1 MTPTYETAPV
11 MDIEQESFATG
22 PRGVVYYG
30 TDERQW
36 FGSTVSGAGDFNGD
50 GVGDYVVGS
59 ITAHFNNRVDCGV
72 LYMVFGRNGSEPPT
86 DLIGGLAPDQGFMIA
101 GDEDCAEVGASMA
114 GVGDLNGDGYDD
126 FAVGASTSSPPG
138 LQWAGIVYVL
148 LGHNAS
154 LPYGTVDL
162 ALGSAPGRVTR
173 IFGAH
178 RTDYLGSSVA
188 AAGDVNGDGRADI
201 VLGAPNENAGAGVV
215 YVLFGRSDWADIHLD
230 TLTSNDARGF
240 RLVNPAATGLC
251 GASVAGAGDVNGDG
265 DADIVFGCPQQGTN
279 ACGLAYV
286 VFGSPTRDL
295 HTVHLDTM
303 TPSEGYLIINP
314 SAVNDQ
320 LGSSVASAGDFNG
333 DGIDDLV
340 ISAKLGNGGAGVFH
354 VLFGPT
360 RAQGSFQ
367 VPSGPLQAADG
378 FRILPA
384 HANGL
389 EYNYAARAAGDVN
402 GDGYGDLVVGV
413 PWTASSTASECIG
426 DAYVLYGHDGGSVPY
441 GDVYLASFV
450 ASSVRG
456 YAVHSTF
463 STSCMGYA
471 VSGAGDVDGDGLSD
485 VLIGAQFMPNPDSS
499 EFGGAYLLYGVTPRS
514 LAARMHSKA
523 PSGSPTVSPTRQ
535 PTIAVTAA
543 PSTVL
548 GYGIPNIDMS
558 TFTSGDGGYK
568 LLGGHNNDRTG
579 AYVGAVGDVN
589 HDGKQDFAVAA
600 PGRTY
605 ESGIIYVIYGQGATI
620 AADFDLGNFTSGAKG
635 FLIIGFPTG
644 DSLSVVKGLG
654 DVNGDHIDDFAIAAT
669 AGGYMYVIYGS
680 SNQRGTISLNDLD
693 SGAGFPVYI
702 PPGYELGWAVAA
714 AGDINLDGKADLL
727 IGCPGVSAYDG
738 GPVGGAAFV
747 VLGAPWHADVSLEAD
762 YPGLALGFAILGETL
777 PGRLGTSVSGAGDVN
792 GDFADDIIVGDS
804 SGDFN
809 FATVGTAYVIFGPVR
824 TTADVYVSALGGQS
838 WGYRILG
845 TASSQFGY
853 SVGAAGDFN
862 GDGIDDLMVGAPSAS
877 VISGRPQSGAVYVI
891 FGSGDTGPRAD
902 VMTSAFEAAGF
913 TGGFRVIPVPENATD
928 SEYAL
933 VAAGDVN
940 HDGRGDIAI
949 GFPDYGA
956 GAVYVLFGRGP
967 DAAYPDIDLGSFHP
981 SSNLGYAIVYPPGT
995 DSMLFGCAVSSLGD
1009 LNADGY
1015 ADLLIGAPLASF
1027 NIMEE
1032 PGYAVVIYGSAPKT
1046 LAPTPSLTMAPTR
1059 TPTSRPSSAAVH
1071 ALSKRP
1077 GELDVDLATFA
1088 AGPRGFSVI
1097 GAAQYDWTGTAVSPA
1112 GDVNGDNISD
1122 FMASAPGNIGGVVV
1136 IIYGRNESTVRPDLD
1151 LLGLTSS
1158 PSVSVLSGE
1167 EQGDSLGSSLAA
1179 LGDVN
1184 GDGVD
1189 DIGLGAEAA
1198 ALPFLPSAGCVY
1210 VVYGKRGGGLDSV
1223 DLPRLAV
1230 RSEGY
1235 RISGGH
1241 AFDQAGSVAAAGDV
1255 NGDGR
1260 PDILVGAK
1268 RQSINLN
1275 AHEGVAYVIFSKA
1288 GPAVDI
1294 DLAAFVTSNT
1304 MGFRVLGSQTS
1315 EWFGTSLSSAGDFN
1329 HDGFDDLLFGS
1340 PTYASSASFCGVAY
1354 VLYGHTAAQRAF
1366 SDVTPAISLDP
1377 LESGFRILGDPQWDD
1392 QVGSAVAAAGDVNG
1406 DGVDD
1411 IIVGA
1416 SGVTVHGRE
1425 QTGAVCV
1432 LFGRQDVTQ
1441 HILLQSFVSGPA
1453 TGFRIFGAAEF
1464 DYFGGSVG
1472 LAGDV
1477 NGDGYADLIAGA
1489 GNADV
1494 PGLGRAGTIY
1504 VVYLPLPAQ
1513 DIFLSAFNSSMGFKL
1528 IGAHE
1533 SDGLSVGC
1541 GVGDV
1546 NGDGLG
1552 DIAVGAPAALVPGRD
1567 RPGAAYLING
1577 FMVDHPVLTN
1587 APSVLPSAV
1596 PTAAPSPLPTKQ
1608 PTAST
1613 GTSAPPSAAPSVGLV
1628 PSIDLDG
1635 FSPGD
1640 HRPVFRAIGSEGDAL
1655 FGRTVASAGDFNG
1668 DGVEDIMFGE
1678 PFYGADDRGRVYLLL
1693 GTRNMRFADFDA
1705 ATFESGPHGLILEG
1719 AEWQEE
1725 VGSSLAGLGDVNG
1738 DELDDIA
1745 IGAPGGTS
1753 PTTGDGAGGVYVIY
1767 GHRGPYTLLLLNAIT
1782 GLGFRITGAS
1792 TGVGLGSAVAAAGD
1806 VNGDGRMD
1814 LLLGSSNEELP
1825 GRGAAGAAYIIFG
1838 QTSDSDFSLNDFS
1851 GGDFGYK
1858 VVGDVDN
1865 ELGTA
1870 VAGLGDINGD
1880 GYADVA
1886 IAASN
1891 RMNGTT
1897 STGAVYILYGG
1908 DTVRDTSGYIDLQTP
1923 PPPGILFAIFGR
1935 PEDVNLG
1942 GAVSGAGDFNGDG
1955 FDDILIGA
1963 MYAASTG
1970 ISNVSTSNGID
1981 GAAFM
1986 IYGQVAPHVTDVI
1999 DGFVLGTGLGFAIT
2013 AQQIN
2018 DQLGYAV
2025 AGGGDVNGDD
2035 YDDIVV
2041 AASQQQYMTGPGT
2054 VYVVFGRGAVPGV
2067 VALIG
2072 FAAPNLQG
2080 YLILG
2085 DMVTYPPAFGSSL
2098 ALCDFNDD
2106 GTADI
2111 LVGAEYYS
2119 PANWTL
2125 GVAPPGGAFL
2135 LYGQHQGPS
2144 RAPTPAPTV
2153 FREEVQLDYFVS
2165 GVEGTQLTGPASHAW
2180 LGTAM
2185 DLRGDFNGDGINDL
2199 VISAPGASS
2208 DYVQHAGVVYII
2220 PGRSDPTDPFQTVD
2234 LANFLSGMDGVRIFG
2249 AQPFNEIGGS
2259 IAYVGDTNGDGYDDV
2274 AIGLPSYS
2282 PPSGDILVGAV
2293 YVLWG
2298 TTDKLDVDLGAFAA
2312 GTQGFVVFGANA
2324 TDGLGTSVAAAGDIN
2339 SDGYDDVLASLEP
2352 AAVPG
2357 VCVIFGKP
2365 TLTTV
2370 HLRHVSGNDW
2380 GFRITNGDNT
2390 MWMFAAAIAGAG
2402 DVNGDGHPDLVIGA
2416 PADAYGAAIVIFGH
2430 SNATAFTDVAVDASP
2445 LPSNVLFLMG
2455 SENGQYVG
2463 QTVGS
2468 AGDYNGDGTGDLLVT
2483 TPNYLVGP
2491 TDADVYPVA
2500 YVLIG
2505 PITAAAHSSLGV
2517 FDSNSTHGFRV
2528 VSVPVSDTQP
2538 IFATGAGDVNSDGFD
2553 DLLVTTFMAK
2563 ANFTDGVGAVFV
2575 LYGHAAPYND
2585 IFLSTFVSGSARGYK
2600 IVGQTVPNGN
2610 LGTSST
2616 AGDFNGDGTPDIV
2629 AGSPLRDVNGR
2640 NEAGTVFLVL
2650 GSAPH
2655 PPTAAPTVAPTSAP
2669 TVVPSTAPTFSPTE
2683 IPSHSPSLR
2692 PTLAPT
2698 VLLSV
2703 SPTAGPTVLPTALP
2717 CADPTALPAAAPTAV
2732 PGAAVPPTSAPTRL
2746 PTLLP
2751 TSNAGAGAPP
2761 TAAPSVGLVS
2771 SIDLDN
2777 FDPGEHR
2784 PIFRAIGSEPGVL
2797 FGQSIASAGD
2807 FNGDGV
2813 EDIMFGEPFYGA
2825 DDRGRVYLLLG
2836 TRNMRFADF
2845 DAATFESGPHGLIL
2859 EGTDYLEHVGAS
2871 LAGLGDVNGDGL
2883 DDIAI
2888 GAPGGSS
2895 PTRTG
2900 SGGVYVIYGHRGP
2913 YTSLLLNDIPGRG
2926 FRITGASAGDGLGS
2940 AVAAAGDVNG
2950 DGRMDILLGS
2960 SKEVKLGRGAA
2971 GAAYIIFGQT
2981 TYSDFSLNDFMGGNF
2996 GGYKVV
3002 GEVANAIGTAV
3013 AGLGDINGDG
3023 YADVGIAASGL
3034 SDGSAT
3040 TGAVFV
3046 LYGGDTVRDTS
3057 GYIDLQSSL
3066 PEIWFAIL
3074 GRTEDVNL
3082 GGAVSGAGDFNGDGF
3097 DDILIG
3103 AMRAVSI
3110 TGNNDGAAF
3119 LIYGQGTP
3127 LVSDTIDDFTQSIG
3141 VGFAITPQQIND
3153 QLGCAV
3159 AGGGDVNG
3167 DDYDDIVVSAL
3178 QLQYGTGPGTVYV
3191 IFGRSAVPGV
3201 IALNGF
3207 AAPNPQGYLILGDA
3221 STAYRGFANSLVLCD
3236 FNDDGTA
3243 DILAGA
3249 ASYAP
3254 AWWQDAAPGG
3264 AFLLYGQH
3272 QGPSRAPTPAPT
3284 AFSEEV
3290 QLDYFVSGA
3299 AGTQLMGPA
3308 AQARLGTAMDLRGD
3322 FNGDGINDLVI
3333 SAPGANSDQVDHAGV
3348 VYIIPGRSD
3357 STTPLDTIDLAN
3369 FLPLTDGMRIFGGEL
3384 NSEIGKSIAYVGDT
3398 NGDGYDDI
3406 AIGQP
3411 EYSLPSGNPF
3421 VGIVFVVWGTAS
3433 KFDLDLIS
3441 FAAGLHGFVIFGA
3454 STGDA
3459 LGAVVAAAGDINGDG
3474 FDDVLTAMNFAVM
3487 PRVYVVF
3494 GYPRLS
3500 SVDLGDVTGN
3510 NWGFR
3515 ITIGDNTAWQFG
3527 FSLASA
3533 GDVNGDHYADL
3544 IIGAP
3549 NYSGYGAAVV
3559 IFGHSNVTAFTNIAL
3574 DANPLSPSVLFLFG
3588 SQSGNSAGQTVDSA
3602 GDYNGDG
3609 TGDLL
3614 VTSPACEIGTSVLP
3628 IVYVLLGPITA
3639 ADHQDLDAFGTD
3651 HTHGFRVVGLT
3662 GSTDQ
3667 PLSATGAGDVNS
3679 DGFDDLLVSAYT
3691 ARANFTDGVG
3701 TVFVL
3706 YGHAA
3711 PYHDIYLS
3719 MFLSGSATGYMI
3731 VGQTVMNGYL
3741 GMSYTAGDF
3750 NGDRA
3755 PDIVAG
3761 SPYREANGKSEAGTA
3776 FLLLGDA
3783 PPPPTTAPNV
3793 EPTLAPTLLPS
3804 TAPTTA
3810 PTDLPSVRPTLCPS
3824 SAPTLVPSV
3833 DPTAAPS
3840 AVPSVAPTANPTAV
3854 PSVVPTTD
3862 PTAAPTQHPSVNPSV
3877 VPTVGPSVTPSAVP
3891 TAPSTAPSTQPNVA
3905 PTAGPTR
3912 TPTVYPTKTPS
3923 YEPSVPPTPTA
3934 EPSATPTTAPSES
3947 PTVSPSQAPT
3957 TGPTSPPSAVPTAT
3971 ATTVPTEASSVV
3983 PTQRPTAA
3991 PTPGPS
3997 VAPTSALPADPSTA
4011 PTVQP
4016 TAASTDVPVAAPTAA
4031 SSVDPSTAPTAGP
4044 TTDPTLLPFV
4054 TPSTAPTTVP
4064 SVDPTVA
4071 PTGPTADPSASP
4083 TTAPSADPT
4092 VAPTLAPSS
4101 APTLAPL
4108 CEPSAAPSTVPTT
4121 APTVSPSA
4129 APSAVPT
4136 FGPSVRPTA
4145 GPTAPP
4151 SAGPSVHP
4159 SVVPTASPSLPPSVM
4174 PSLAP
4179 TMLPTVSP
4187 TIGAS
4192 QGPTCLPTLRPSS
4205 APVPAPTA
4213 APSRVPTVAPSAA
4226 PSHRPTAAPTVNG
4239 QTVKPTASPTTVP
4252 TPSPF
4257 MRPTLAPTITPSTW
4271 PTIMPTNFEPYYT
4284 NATISQVTASKTTLS
4299 FTVTTAGRDAA
4310 FLYCAA
4316 FATTPALGAL
4326 LSAVRAQANV
4336 QYADPHDT
4344 LSFELTHLVPATA
4357 YTVFCTA
4364 VTTLGTE
4371 QPASVVMQAGV
4382 ALRTDCCRQVYV
4394 SLLTA
4399 SAVAGTMTQS
4409 ALAVSLEAPPTIPLT
4424 VRFSFAFANTTGT
4437 TAASAYPTELR
4448 FSNASQTGRLSYVAL
4463 VAGTPGA
4470 QQLTVTLSSAAQSQE
4485 HAVQYL
4491 TSRFLTVKSSRGV
4504 PAVPTPL
4511 SAVFSADGA
4520 SVTVTFDSATDKGGY
4535 QNVFPCSRLLVF
4547 AGSTAASCQWSD
4559 ASHIVVYP
4567 RYSAA
4572 ASAQVLTV
4580 GGNVTVGSAVRA
4592 QCTSLDLPADCAAW
4606 QPASAVPLPVA
4617 APTTPTAPMVR
4628 LSAPA
4633 TVGGCGSL
4641 TLDLTNSVGAAG
4653 RPWSRPQ
4660 WRVSA
4665 GDNPAAAQQLQSYL
4679 SQNYTLSPPT
4689 VVPNSAFAKG
4699 LTYTVQASM
4708 CNFLGACGS
4717 AVTTVIVLSSQD
4729 ALPAVTILGASQRTM
4744 YRTTFLSL
4752 NGDAYT
4758 QDCSGAKAC
4767 SGLQYSWDVRVR
4779 TAADG
4784 VYADSPLISTSQSQ
4798 TVFKL
4803 PAYTLAVGSQYEVTL
4818 SVRSTAS
4825 GLSATARSEV
4835 TVLPSS
4841 LVAKIAGG
4849 SSRFVAV
4856 GDTMTI
4862 DASGS
4867 YDEDQPTRTGLAALL
4882 TFSWE
4887 CVQLAPTF
4895 SLTCPLT
4902 MPAST
4907 AQLDKVNLVAP
4918 ELSLNTTAQVTV
4930 TVSDG
4935 YRSSSAQVVVTATQA
4950 PTPKLTIAS
4959 AVQSLSNVNTA
4970 SQLVLYGTVEAAA
4983 ACTAVWSVDDPSLSL
4998 SDLSRTA
5005 TSKSIAPA
5013 AGPTAFNLALV
5024 GGSLPARATLVFS
5037 LSCDRTATSVTVTT
5051 NGSPLPGSF
5060 TVSPTAGTEL
5070 STVFVFYAEQ
5080 WNDPDLPLTYQFGFE
5095 SVTSLAN
5102 LVIVSKSEFSYA
5114 SSTLPAGRE
5123 EDSYQ
5128 VQASLLV
5135 FDSLN
5140 AGTAEH
5146 TAVTV
5151 TPVPAADKDGALLAL
5166 LRSNS
5171 GSVDSAKNLISVVST
5186 AINSVNCTGVAKC
5199 PLLHR
5204 AGCLKTS
5211 GECGSCLPG
5220 YIGDAGDR
5228 STLCIPAVAALRNTS
5243 SVTCVGPGD
5252 CLSWQVCG
5260 TESGVC
5266 EAPSKSCSRNC
5277 TDNGRCLFVN
5287 EVSGA
5292 VQPTCKLDDLGCE
5305 AVCSCQQGFSGAF
5318 CELGAD
5324 LLQSKRAVRS
5334 NLIDSLL
5341 NLTGIEDI
5349 NAQSVSAWS
5358 ASLYS
5363 LSIRPYELSVN
5374 DVKKVAAIA
5383 NTTLRN
5389 AISLGVD
5396 SYEDIAGVLQAT
5408 DTAASLLRYNYN
5420 PNDYTDANFDVSRE
5434 FENNTAAAIV
5444 QTVSTFGDLVRRSMV
5459 LGQNRTALVY
5469 DNFRLSVDL
5478 SAMSASAGNV
5488 TLTSPQSDFEL
5499 LQLAAPTTVTLS
5511 PSDHLLQAA
5520 TVAVKLVAVY
5530 PRAYSP
5536 DTTAF
5541 VSNPLSVQVQAQA
5554 ADGAA
5559 ASPYDVLSTLDFTFQ
5574 NNEAQVRFLRDPAVN
5589 YTSACAVTDH
5599 PQRTFSFSCPGSG
5612 HVISHNCSRGAG
5624 TQVSYCPRPAPSCAQ
5639 LDKDTAVATVA
5650 QSCRVTAYNAT
5661 YTTCSCSLAGAED
5674 STGHRLQNLRGS
5686 DHSGEARSLEASTAE
5701 SRLLDDTGATDVMAS
5716 TVFIASDFAETFSA
5730 AGSFT
5735 SPKDALR
5742 VIVVIVMLGAMW
5754 VPGLL
5759 VIVLEKSVGKQAK
5772 VTLAQNALQDARQK
5786 VLRYVNNAIP
5796 RVFTEQGPLWQRVWA
5811 EVQEHHVFFRLFTKA
5826 NLVRRR
5832 ETICKSLTIFTFM
5845 LFLVAA
5851 FFDVSSPGNDGS
5863 CVGQHTQSSC
5873 LRRTSPFDSKQAY
5886 CKWEEVD
5893 HTSMPSCSY
5902 QQQHMTMT
5910 ALFYLTVLTTVL
5922 TAIATVPLDY
5932 CFGIISAPTAK
5943 SLQGSKLMNAVQAV
5957 ALGAR
5962 RFSNAGAALGRRM
5975 SDIAGRATSGTGN
5988 RDDSN
5993 GWSLTGVWRALTGE
6007 VVMASREVPEEV
6019 MAANETARE
6028 AMQTVASNAQALA
6041 LRQGLLERRHKT
6053 KSARLQQGSPTKHV
6067 GSNLSKSE
6075 DLRAASHAGSDRS
6088 EDSGNSCGT
6097 CAALLA
6103 DIVQQRLLMNDA
6115 AEESQRYDA
6124 QWGVLHVACT
6134 PPLRDYRVRLE
6145 AQECIA
6151 EEVQFAAEEAKRLAS
6166 ILPNYSVH
6174 HAGLEVLHLFM
6185 VDLLGRRTP
6194 AARIYQEKF
6203 GEEFEHSKVVVLLQK
6218 YAAVIALVTLNMFFG
6233 YYIML
6238 KALQKGYA
6246 WQIRYLVCCLVQFAV
6261 EVLIFETTECL
6272 WLNFSVPCFV
6282 RDDVTTAAA
6291 TLTALV
6297 NRVAAPSE
6305 EGGVDKGKSVRL
6317 EQAQQFFLN
6326 APAHMFTSVRL
6337 AKALP
6342 QLLESMIVGA
6352 YTHHLPGEVCKTWP
6366 HYKQHLAEQ
6375 QLTLPETT
6383 QHSTAVRSRWLA
6395 ALARGGTLAMQ
6406 AFITIPYLYQRVLIR
6421 FVQPV
6426 LLSGISVV
6434 WFIAVKSVVSAIV
6447 VGSLCAAVVVYL
6459 VRRWRLSQQQQLQSR
6474 GRIVPEGAVE
6484 LQVET
6489 FLEYR
6494 SDDDPHCDSGTETSS
6509 VQGEAL
6515 AEARKVELTAHT
6527 AETGDLPPTAERKV
6541 TNGLRGEA
6549 ALEGEDKGEHSAPSS
6564 DYDIEEDVPLHLPLP
6579 DRGGRHSRVAGAT
6592 AGELSTSRSRA
6603 DSRSSEGSADS
6614 LDSVAVSTP
6623 SQWSTDDYFA
6633 PTPRRVGAA
6642 EAKPQQGDD
6651 GDSASYNESM
6661 FELPEDALQI
6671 VTAPAAA
6678 HGTCSEQSPGDGAQ
6692 RTVSDRSPGRPV
6704 LSSSSSDDVDMSSWS
6719 EDL

>member
-1 MTPTYETAPV
+1 
-11 MDIEQESFATG
+11 
-22 PRGVVYYG
+22 
-30 TDERQW
+30 
-36 FGSTVSGAGDFNGD
+36 
-50 GVGDYVVGS
+50 
-59 ITAHFNNRVDCGV
+59 
-72 LYMVFGRNGSEPPT
+72 
-86 DLIGGLAPDQGFMIA
+86 
-101 GDEDCAEVGASMA
+101 
-114 GVGDLNGDGYDD
+114 
-126 FAVGASTSSPPG
+126 
-138 LQWAGIVYVL
+138 
-148 LGHNAS
+148 
-154 LPYGTVDL
+154 
-162 ALGSAPGRVTR
+162 
-173 IFGAH
+173 
-178 RTDYLGSSVA
+178 
-188 AAGDVNGDGRADI
+188 
-201 VLGAPNENAGAGVV
+201 
-215 YVLFGRSDWADIHLD
+215 
-230 TLTSNDARGF
+230 
-240 RLVNPAATGLC
+240 
-251 GASVAGAGDVNGDG
+251 
-265 DADIVFGCPQQGTN
+265 
-279 ACGLAYV
+279 
-286 VFGSPTRDL
+286 
-295 HTVHLDTM
+295 
-303 TPSEGYLIINP
+303 
-314 SAVNDQ
+314 
-320 LGSSVASAGDFNG
+320 
-333 DGIDDLV
+333 
-340 ISAKLGNGGAGVFH
+340 
-354 VLFGPT
+354 
-360 RAQGSFQ
+360 
-367 VPSGPLQAADG
+367 
-378 FRILPA
+378 
-384 HANGL
+384 
-389 EYNYAARAAGDVN
+389 
-402 GDGYGDLVVGV
+402 
-413 PWTASSTASECIG
+413 
-426 DAYVLYGHDGGSVPY
+426 
-441 GDVYLASFV
+441 
-450 ASSVRG
+450 
-456 YAVHSTF
+456 
-463 STSCMGYA
+463 
-471 VSGAGDVDGDGLSD
+471 
-485 VLIGAQFMPNPDSS
+485 
-499 EFGGAYLLYGVTPRS
+499 
-514 LAARMHSKA
+514 
-523 PSGSPTVSPTRQ
+523 
-535 PTIAVTAA
+535 
-543 PSTVL
+543 
-548 GYGIPNIDMS
+548 
-558 TFTSGDGGYK
+558 
-568 LLGGHNNDRTG
+568 
-579 AYVGAVGDVN
+579 
-589 HDGKQDFAVAA
+589 
-600 PGRTY
+600 
-605 ESGIIYVIYGQGATI
+605 
-620 AADFDLGNFTSGAKG
+620 
-635 FLIIGFPTG
+635 
-644 DSLSVVKGLG
+644 
-654 DVNGDHIDDFAIAAT
+654 
-669 AGGYMYVIYGS
+669 
-680 SNQRGTISLNDLD
+680 
-693 SGAGFPVYI
+693 
-702 PPGYELGWAVAA
+702 
-714 AGDINLDGKADLL
+714 
-727 IGCPGVSAYDG
+727 
-738 GPVGGAAFV
+738 
-747 VLGAPWHADVSLEAD
+747 
-762 YPGLALGFAILGETL
+762 
-777 PGRLGTSVSGAGDVN
+777 
-792 GDFADDIIVGDS
+792 
-804 SGDFN
+804 
-809 FATVGTAYVIFGPVR
+809 
-824 TTADVYVSALGGQS
+824 
-838 WGYRILG
+838 
-845 TASSQFGY
+845 
-853 SVGAAGDFN
+853 
-862 GDGIDDLMVGAPSAS
+862 
-877 VISGRPQSGAVYVI
+877 
-891 FGSGDTGPRAD
+891 
-902 VMTSAFEAAGF
+902 
-913 TGGFRVIPVPENATD
+913 
-928 SEYAL
+928 
-933 VAAGDVN
+933 
-940 HDGRGDIAI
+940 
-949 GFPDYGA
+949 
-956 GAVYVLFGRGP
+956 
-967 DAAYPDIDLGSFHP
+967 
-981 SSNLGYAIVYPPGT
+981 
-995 DSMLFGCAVSSLGD
+995 
-1009 LNADGY
+1009 
-1015 ADLLIGAPLASF
+1015 
-1027 NIMEE
+1027 
-1032 PGYAVVIYGSAPKT
+1032 
-1046 LAPTPSLTMAPTR
+1046 
-1059 TPTSRPSSAAVH
+1059 
-1071 ALSKRP
+1071 
-1077 GELDVDLATFA
+1077 
-1088 AGPRGFSVI
+1088 
-1097 GAAQYDWTGTAVSPA
+1097 
-1112 GDVNGDNISD
+1112 
-1122 FMASAPGNIGGVVV
+1122 
-1136 IIYGRNESTVRPDLD
+1136 
-1151 LLGLTSS
+1151 
-1158 PSVSVLSGE
+1158 
-1167 EQGDSLGSSLAA
+1167 
-1179 LGDVN
+1179 
-1184 GDGVD
+1184 
-1189 DIGLGAEAA
+1189 
-1198 ALPFLPSAGCVY
+1198 
-1210 VVYGKRGGGLDSV
+1210 
-1223 DLPRLAV
+1223 
-1230 RSEGY
+1230 
-1235 RISGGH
+1235 
-1241 AFDQAGSVAAAGDV
+1241 
-1255 NGDGR
+1255 
-1260 PDILVGAK
+1260 
-1268 RQSINLN
+1268 
-1275 AHEGVAYVIFSKA
+1275 
-1288 GPAVDI
+1288 
-1294 DLAAFVTSNT
+1294 
-1304 MGFRVLGSQTS
+1304 
-1315 EWFGTSLSSAGDFN
+1315 
-1329 HDGFDDLLFGS
+1329 
-1340 PTYASSASFCGVAY
+1340 
-1354 VLYGHTAAQRAF
+1354 
-1366 SDVTPAISLDP
+1366 
-1377 LESGFRILGDPQWDD
+1377 
-1392 QVGSAVAAAGDVNG
+1392 
-1406 DGVDD
+1406 
-1411 IIVGA
+1411 
-1416 SGVTVHGRE
+1416 
-1425 QTGAVCV
+1425 
-1432 LFGRQDVTQ
+1432 
-1441 HILLQSFVSGPA
+1441 
-1453 TGFRIFGAAEF
+1453 
-1464 DYFGGSVG
+1464 
-1472 LAGDV
+1472 
-1477 NGDGYADLIAGA
+1477 
-1489 GNADV
+1489 
-1494 PGLGRAGTIY
+1494 
-1504 VVYLPLPAQ
+1504 
-1513 DIFLSAFNSSMGFKL
+1513 
-1528 IGAHE
+1528 
-1533 SDGLSVGC
+1533 
-1541 GVGDV
+1541 
-1546 NGDGLG
+1546 
-1552 DIAVGAPAALVPGRD
+1552 
-1567 RPGAAYLING
+1567 
-1577 FMVDHPVLTN
+1577 
-1587 APSVLPSAV
+1587 
-1596 PTAAPSPLPTKQ
+1596 
-1608 PTAST
+1608 
-1613 GTSAPPSAAPSVGLV
+1613 
-1628 PSIDLDG
+1628 
-1635 FSPGD
+1635 
-1640 HRPVFRAIGSEGDAL
+1640 
-1655 FGRTVASAGDFNG
+1655 
-1668 DGVEDIMFGE
+1668 MFGE
-1678 PFYGADDRGRVYLLL
+1678 PFYGVDDPGRVYLLL

-1705 ATFESGPHGLILEG
+1705 ATFESGPHGLVLEG
-1719 AEWQEE
+1719 TEFGEQ

-1738 DELDDIA
+1738 DGLGDIA
-1745 IGAPGGTS
+1745 VGAPGGS
-1753 PTTGDGAGGVYVIY
+1753 PSTGAGAGRVYVIY
-1767 GHRGPYTLLLLNAIT
+1767 GHRGPYTTIRLNSLND
-1782 GLGFRITGAS
+1782 LGFQIKGAAA
-1792 TGVGLGSAVAAAGD
+1792 GDALGSAVAAAGD

-1814 LLLGSSNEELP
+1814 LLLGSRNELILD
-1825 GRGAAGAAYIIFG
+1825 RGSAGAAYIIFG
-1838 QTSDSDFSLNDFS
+1838 QTSDLDLSLYDFT
-1851 GGDFGYK
+1851 GGNVGGYK
-1858 VVGDVDN
+1858 VVGGVDSGI
-1865 ELGTA
+1865 GTA

-1891 RMNGTT
+1891 WNNG
-1897 STGAVYILYGG
+1897 GVNGGVVYVIYGS

-1935 PEDVNLG
+1935 TGDVNLG

-1963 MYAASTG
+1963 MGA
-1970 ISNVSTSNGID
+1970 VSVTTSID
-1981 GAAFM
+1981 GAAFL
-1986 IYGQVAPHVTDVI
+1986 IYGQAALHISTTI
-1999 DGFVLGTGLGFAIT
+1999 DDFTQSLGLGFAIT

-2041 AASQQQYMTGPGT
+2041 SASQQQ
-2054 VYVVFGRGAVPGV
+2054 
-2067 VALIG
+2067 
-2072 FAAPNLQG
+2072 
-2080 YLILG
+2080 
-2085 DMVTYPPAFGSSL
+2085 
-2098 ALCDFNDD
+2098 
-2106 GTADI
+2106 
-2111 LVGAEYYS
+2111 
-2119 PANWTL
+2119 
-2125 GVAPPGGAFL
+2125 
-2135 LYGQHQGPS
+2135 
-2144 RAPTPAPTV
+2144 
-2153 FREEVQLDYFVS
+2153 
-2165 GVEGTQLTGPASHAW
+2165 
-2180 LGTAM
+2180 
-2185 DLRGDFNGDGINDL
+2185 
-2199 VISAPGASS
+2199 
-2208 DYVQHAGVVYII
+2208 
-2220 PGRSDPTDPFQTVD
+2220 
-2234 LANFLSGMDGVRIFG
+2234 
-2249 AQPFNEIGGS
+2249 
-2259 IAYVGDTNGDGYDDV
+2259 
-2274 AIGLPSYS
+2274 
-2282 PPSGDILVGAV
+2282 
-2293 YVLWG
+2293 
-2298 TTDKLDVDLGAFAA
+2298 
-2312 GTQGFVVFGANA
+2312 
-2324 TDGLGTSVAAAGDIN
+2324 
-2339 SDGYDDVLASLEP
+2339 
-2352 AAVPG
+2352 
-2357 VCVIFGKP
+2357 
-2365 TLTTV
+2365 
-2370 HLRHVSGNDW
+2370 
-2380 GFRITNGDNT
+2380 
-2390 MWMFAAAIAGAG
+2390 
-2402 DVNGDGHPDLVIGA
+2402 
-2416 PADAYGAAIVIFGH
+2416 
-2430 SNATAFTDVAVDASP
+2430 FT
-2445 LPSNVLFLMG
+2445 
-2455 SENGQYVG
+2455 
-2463 QTVGS
+2463 
-2468 AGDYNGDGTGDLLVT
+2468 
-2483 TPNYLVGP
+2483 
-2491 TDADVYPVA
+2491 
-2500 YVLIG
+2500 
-2505 PITAAAHSSLGV
+2505 
-2517 FDSNSTHGFRV
+2517 
-2528 VSVPVSDTQP
+2528 
-2538 IFATGAGDVNSDGFD
+2538 
-2553 DLLVTTFMAK
+2553 
-2563 ANFTDGVGAVFV
+2563 
-2575 LYGHAAPYND
+2575 
-2585 IFLSTFVSGSARGYK
+2585 
-2600 IVGQTVPNGN
+2600 
-2610 LGTSST
+2610 
-2616 AGDFNGDGTPDIV
+2616 
-2629 AGSPLRDVNGR
+2629 
-2640 NEAGTVFLVL
+2640 
-2650 GSAPH
+2650 
-2655 PPTAAPTVAPTSAP
+2655 
-2669 TVVPSTAPTFSPTE
+2669 
-2683 IPSHSPSLR
+2683 
-2692 PTLAPT
+2692 
-2698 VLLSV
+2698 
-2703 SPTAGPTVLPTALP
+2703 
-2717 CADPTALPAAAPTAV
+2717 
-2732 PGAAVPPTSAPTRL
+2732 
-2746 PTLLP
+2746 
-2751 TSNAGAGAPP
+2751 
-2761 TAAPSVGLVS
+2761 
-2771 SIDLDN
+2771 
-2777 FDPGEHR
+2777 
-2784 PIFRAIGSEPGVL
+2784 
-2797 FGQSIASAGD
+2797 
-2807 FNGDGV
+2807 
-2813 EDIMFGEPFYGA
+2813 
-2825 DDRGRVYLLLG
+2825 
-2836 TRNMRFADF
+2836 
-2845 DAATFESGPHGLIL
+2845 
-2859 EGTDYLEHVGAS
+2859 
-2871 LAGLGDVNGDGL
+2871 
-2883 DDIAI
+2883 
-2888 GAPGGSS
+2888 
-2895 PTRTG
+2895 
-2900 SGGVYVIYGHRGP
+2900 
-2913 YTSLLLNDIPGRG
+2913 
-2926 FRITGASAGDGLGS
+2926 
-2940 AVAAAGDVNG
+2940 
-2950 DGRMDILLGS
+2950 
-2960 SKEVKLGRGAA
+2960 
-2971 GAAYIIFGQT
+2971 
-2981 TYSDFSLNDFMGGNF
+2981 
-2996 GGYKVV
+2996 
-3002 GEVANAIGTAV
+3002 
-3013 AGLGDINGDG
+3013 
-3023 YADVGIAASGL
+3023 
-3034 SDGSAT
+3034 
-3040 TGAVFV
+3040 
-3046 LYGGDTVRDTS
+3046 
-3057 GYIDLQSSL
+3057 
-3066 PEIWFAIL
+3066 
-3074 GRTEDVNL
+3074 
-3082 GGAVSGAGDFNGDGF
+3082 
-3097 DDILIG
+3097 
-3103 AMRAVSI
+3103 
-3110 TGNNDGAAF
+3110 
-3119 LIYGQGTP
+3119 
-3127 LVSDTIDDFTQSIG
+3127 
-3141 VGFAITPQQIND
+3141 
-3153 QLGCAV
+3153 
-3159 AGGGDVNG
+3159 
-3167 DDYDDIVVSAL
+3167 
-3178 QLQYGTGPGTVYV
+3178 TGPGTVYV

-3243 DILAGA
+3243 DVLAGA

-3290 QLDYFVSGA
+3290 QLDYFLSGA

-3348 VYIIPGRSD
+3348 VYIVPGRSD

-3398 NGDGYDDI
+3398 NGDGYDDV

-3411 EYSLPSGNPF
+3411 EYSLPSGDPF

-3474 FDDVLTAMNFAVM
+3474 YGDVLTAMNFAVM

-3515 ITIGDNTAWQFG
+3515 ITNGDNAAWHSG
-3527 FSLASA
+3527 FFLASA
-3533 GDVNGDHYADL
+3533 SDVNGDHYADL

-3559 IFGHSNVTAFTNIAL
+3559 IFGHSNATAFTDIAL

-3588 SQSGNSAGQTVDSA
+3588 SQSGNSAGQAVDSA

-3628 IVYVLLGPITA
+3628 IVYVLIGPITA
-3639 ADHQDLDAFGTD
+3639 AIHQDFDAFRSD
-3651 HTHGFRVVGLT
+3651 RTHGFRVVGST

-3741 GMSYTAGDF
+3741 GMSYSAGDF

-3783 PPPPTTAPNV
+3783 PPPPTTAPTV

-3804 TAPTTA
+3804 TAPTPA

-3824 SAPTLVPSV
+3824 LAPTPVPSV

-3840 AVPSVAPTANPTAV
+3840 AVPSVAPTANPTAG
-3854 PSVVPTTD
+3854 PSAAPTTD
-3862 PTAAPTQHPSVNPSV
+3862 PTAAPTTPPSVFSTA

-3891 TAPSTAPSTQPNVA
+3891 TAPSAAPSTQPNVA

-3912 TPTVYPTKTPS
+3912 APTVYPTKTPS

-3934 EPSATPTTAPSES
+3934 APSATPTTAPSES

-3983 PTQRPTAA
+3983 PTQGPTAA

-4044 TTDPTLLPFV
+4044 TTDPTLLPSV
-4054 TPSTAPTTVP
+4054 TPSTAPATVP

-4151 SAGPSVHP
+4151 SVGPSVHP

-4326 LSAVRAQANV
+4326 LSAVRAQVNV

-4344 LSFELTHLVPATA
+4344 VSFELTHLVPATA

-4371 QPASVVMQAGV
+4371 LPASVVMQAGV
-4382 ALRTDCCRQVYV
+4382 AQRTDCCRQVYV

-4399 SAVAGTMTQS
+4399 SAVAGTTTQS
-4409 ALAVSLEAPPTIPLT
+4409 ALAVSLEAPPTAPLT
-4424 VRFSFAFANTTGT
+4424 VRFSFAFANATGT

-4463 VAGTPGA
+4463 VAGAPGA

-4491 TSRFLTVKSSRGV
+4491 TSRSLTVKSSRGV

-4511 SAVFSADGA
+4511 TAVFSADGA

-4606 QPASAVPLPVA
+4606 QPASAVLLPVA

-4717 AVTTVIVLSSQD
+4717 AVTTVNVLSSQD

-4744 YRTTFLSL
+4744 YRTTLLSL

-4758 QDCSGAKAC
+4758 QDCSGAKAYG
-4767 SGLQYSWDVRVR
+4767 GLQYSWSVRVR

-4803 PAYTLAVGSQYEVTL
+4803 PAYTLAVGSHYEVTL

-4825 GLSATARSEV
+4825 GLSATARLEV

-4849 SSRFVAV
+4849 SSGFLVV

-4867 YDEDQPTRTGLAALL
+4867 NDEDQPIRTGLAALL
-4882 TFSWE
+4882 TYSWE

-4895 SLTCPLT
+4895 SLACPLT
-4902 MPAST
+4902 MPAGT
-4907 AQLDKVNLVAP
+4907 AQLDKINLVAP

-4935 YRSSSAQVVVTATQA
+4935 YRSSSAQVVVTVTQA
-4950 PTPKLTIAS
+4950 PTPKLAIVG

-5024 GGSLPARATLVFS
+5024 GGSLPTRATLVFS

-5070 STVFVFYAEQ
+5070 STVFAFYAEQ

-5095 SVTSLAN
+5095 SVTSLTN

-5146 TAVTV
+5146 TAVTA
-5151 TPVPAADKDGALLAL
+5151 TPVPATDKDGALLTL

-5204 AGCLKTS
+5204 AGCLKSS

-5228 STLCIPAVAALRNTS
+5228 STLCIPAAVALRNTS
-5243 SVTCVGPGD
+5243 TVACVGPGD

-5260 TESGVC
+5260 AESRVC

-5292 VQPTCKLDDLGCE
+5292 VQPTCKLDDLSCE

-5349 NAQSVSAWS
+5349 NTQSVSAWS

-5408 DTAASLLRYNYN
+5408 DTAASLLKYNYN
-5420 PNDYTDANFDVSRE
+5420 PNDYTEANFNVSRE

-5444 QTVSTFGDLVRRSMV
+5444 QTVSTFGELVRRSMV

-5499 LQLAAPTTVTLS
+5499 LQLAAPTTVTLN
-5511 PSDHLLQAA
+5511 PADHLLQAA

-5541 VSNPLSVQVQAQA
+5541 VSNPLSVQIQAQA

-5559 ASPYDVLSTLDFTFQ
+5559 SSPYDVLSTLEFTFQ
-5574 NNEAQVRFLRDPAVN
+5574 NNEAQIRFLSDAAVN
-5589 YTSACAVTDH
+5589 FTSVCAATD
-5599 PQRTFSFSCPGSG
+5599 PRQRTFSFSCPGSG

-5639 LDKDTAVATVA
+5639 LGRDTAVAAVA

-5674 STGHRLQNLRGS
+5674 SAGHRLQNLRGS
-5686 DHSGEARSLEASTAE
+5686 DHPGEARSLEASTAE

-5759 VIVLEKSVGKQAK
+5759 VIFLEKSVGKQAK
-5772 VTLAQNALQDARQK
+5772 VAHAQNALQDARQK

-5796 RVFTEQGPLWQRVWA
+5796 RVFTEQGPLWQRMWA

-5826 NLVRRR
+5826 NLARRR

-5863 CVGQHTQSSC
+5863 CEGQHTQSSC

-5893 HTSMPSCSY
+5893 DTSVPSCSY

-5975 SDIAGRATSGTGN
+5975 SDIAGRVTSGAGN

-6067 GSNLSKSE
+6067 GSNLSKGE

-6088 EDSGNSCGT
+6088 DDSGNSCGP

-6124 QWGVLHVACT
+6124 QWGVQHFACT

-6282 RDDVTTAAA
+6282 REDVTTAAA

-6305 EGGVDKGKSVRL
+6305 EGGVNKGKSVRL

-6366 HYKQHLAEQ
+6366 HYKQHLVEQ

-6383 QHSTAVRSRWLA
+6383 QHSTVVRSRWLA
-6395 ALARGGTLAMQ
+6395 ALVRGGTLAMQ

-6459 VRRWRLSQQQQLQSR
+6459 VRRWRMSQQQQLQSR

-6494 SDDDPHCDSGTETSS
+6494 SDDDPHCGSGTETSS
-6509 VQGEAL
+6509 VQGEML
-6515 AEARKVELTAHT
+6515 AEAREVELTAHA
-6527 AETGDLPPTAERKV
+6527 AEKGDLPVTAERKV

-6579 DRGGRHSRVAGAT
+6579 DRGGGHSRVAGAA

-6603 DSRSSEGSADS
+6603 DSHSSEGSADS

-6642 EAKPQQGDD
+6642 EAKPQQGGD
-6651 GDSASYNESM
+6651 GDSASYNDSM
-6661 FELPEDALQI
+6661 FELPEVALQI

-6678 HGTCSEQSPGDGAQ
+6678 RGTCSEQSPGDGAQ
-6692 RTVSDRSPGRPV
+6692 RSVSDRSPGRPV

>member
-1 MTPTYETAPV
+1 
-11 MDIEQESFATG
+11 
-22 PRGVVYYG
+22 
-30 TDERQW
+30 
-36 FGSTVSGAGDFNGD
+36 
-50 GVGDYVVGS
+50 
-59 ITAHFNNRVDCGV
+59 
-72 LYMVFGRNGSEPPT
+72 
-86 DLIGGLAPDQGFMIA
+86 
-101 GDEDCAEVGASMA
+101 
-114 GVGDLNGDGYDD
+114 
-126 FAVGASTSSPPG
+126 
-138 LQWAGIVYVL
+138 
-148 LGHNAS
+148 
-154 LPYGTVDL
+154 
-162 ALGSAPGRVTR
+162 
-173 IFGAH
+173 
-178 RTDYLGSSVA
+178 
-188 AAGDVNGDGRADI
+188 
-201 VLGAPNENAGAGVV
+201 
-215 YVLFGRSDWADIHLD
+215 
-230 TLTSNDARGF
+230 
-240 RLVNPAATGLC
+240 
-251 GASVAGAGDVNGDG
+251 
-265 DADIVFGCPQQGTN
+265 
-279 ACGLAYV
+279 
-286 VFGSPTRDL
+286 
-295 HTVHLDTM
+295 
-303 TPSEGYLIINP
+303 
-314 SAVNDQ
+314 
-320 LGSSVASAGDFNG
+320 
-333 DGIDDLV
+333 
-340 ISAKLGNGGAGVFH
+340 
-354 VLFGPT
+354 
-360 RAQGSFQ
+360 
-367 VPSGPLQAADG
+367 
-378 FRILPA
+378 
-384 HANGL
+384 
-389 EYNYAARAAGDVN
+389 
-402 GDGYGDLVVGV
+402 
-413 PWTASSTASECIG
+413 
-426 DAYVLYGHDGGSVPY
+426 
-441 GDVYLASFV
+441 
-450 ASSVRG
+450 
-456 YAVHSTF
+456 
-463 STSCMGYA
+463 
-471 VSGAGDVDGDGLSD
+471 
-485 VLIGAQFMPNPDSS
+485 
-499 EFGGAYLLYGVTPRS
+499 
-514 LAARMHSKA
+514 
-523 PSGSPTVSPTRQ
+523 VSPTRQ
-535 PTIAVTAA
+535 PTVSLTAS

-548 GYGIPNIDMS
+548 GYGISNIDMS

-568 LLGGHNNDRTG
+568 LLGAEASDRTG
-579 AYVGAVGDVN
+579 TYVGSLGDVN
-589 HDGKQDFAVAA
+589 HDGKLDFAVAA
-600 PGRTY
+600 PGHAYTA
-605 ESGIIYVIYGQGATI
+605 GVIYVIYGTGTAITV
-620 AADFDLGNFTSGAKG
+620 DFDLANFVSGTKG
-635 FLIIGFPTG
+635 FMITGTQTG
-644 DSLSVVKGLG
+644 DEIGIAKGLG
-654 DVNGDHIDDFAIAAT
+654 DINDDTIDDFVVT
-669 AGGYMYVIYGS
+669 SPGQGYVYVVYGS
-680 SNQRGTISLNDLD
+680 SAQRGTLNLASPDPL
-693 SGAGFPVYI
+693 GGGFYI
-702 PPGYELGWAVAA
+702 TAPSDYQLGLAIAA
-714 AGDINLDGKADLL
+714 AGDINMDGLADILL
-727 IGCPGVSAYDG
+727 GCPGVGAYG
-738 GPVGGAAFV
+738 GSPVGGVAFV
-747 VLGAPWHADVSLEAD
+747 LFGAETRPDVLLDYD
-762 YPGLALGFAILGETL
+762 YPGTMGFAILGESLT
-777 PGRLGTSVSGAGDVN
+777 GRFGTSVSGAGDVN
-792 GDFADDIIVGDS
+792 GDLVDDIIVGDS
-804 SGDFN
+804 GGSFN
-809 FATVGTAYVIFGPVR
+809 GITVGTVYVIFGPVFSSEDIVVSTLVAQGLGYR
-824 TTADVYVSALGGQS
+824 IVGTALSALGM
-838 WGYRILG
+838 
-845 TASSQFGY
+845 

-862 GDGIDDLMVGAPSAS
+862 GDGLDDIMIGAPSAS
-877 VISGRPQSGAVYVI
+877 VLADRPQSGAVYVI
-891 FGSGDTGPRAD
+891 FGNSAQGSRAD
-902 VMTSAFEAAGF
+902 IMASAFGTGF
-913 TGGFRVIPVPENATD
+913 TGGFQVVPDPESAAE
-928 SEYAL
+928 SVYAL
-933 VAAGDVN
+933 AAAGDVN
-940 HDGRGDIAI
+940 GDGRSDIAI

-956 GAVYVLFGRGP
+956 GAVYVLFSRGP
-967 DAAYPDIDLGSFHP
+967 DAAYADIDLGSFHP
-981 SSNLGYAIVYPPGT
+981 SSNLGFAIAYPAGT
-995 DSMLFGCAVSSLGD
+995 DSVRLGCAVTSVGD
-1009 LNADGY
+1009 INADGY

-1027 NIMEE
+1027 SMIEE
-1032 PGYAVVIYGSAPKT
+1032 AGYAVLIYGSAPKT

-1059 TPTSRPSSAAVH
+1059 TPTPRPTTAAVR
-1071 ALSKRP
+1071 ALAKLP
-1077 GELDVDLATFA
+1077 AHLDVDLANFT
-1088 AGPRGFSVI
+1088 AGPRGFSI
-1097 GAAQYDWTGTAVSPA
+1097 TGAVQYDWMGTAVSPA

-1122 FMASAPGNIGGVVV
+1122 FMIGAPGSGGGVVLIV
-1136 IIYGRNESTVRPDLD
+1136 YGRNESTVLPNLD

-1158 PSVSVLSGE
+1158 PSVSVLRGE
-1167 EQGDSLGSSLAA
+1167 QQGDSLGSSLAA

-1210 VVYGKRGGGLDSV
+1210 VVYGKRVATLDSV
-1223 DLPRLAV
+1223 DLSRLAV

-1235 RISGGH
+1235 RICGGY

-1255 NGDGR
+1255 NGDGL
-1260 PDILVGAK
+1260 PDVLVGAK
-1268 RQSINLN
+1268 YHSINLD
-1275 AHEGVAYVIFSKA
+1275 AHEGAAYVIFSTA

-1304 MGFRVLGSQTS
+1304 MGFRVLGSQTG
-1315 EWFGTSLSSAGDFN
+1315 EWFGTSLSTAGDFN

-1340 PTYASSASFCGVAY
+1340 PTYASSASLCGVAY
-1354 VLYGHTAAQRAF
+1354 VLYGHSAAQRAF
-1366 SDVTPAISLDP
+1366 ADVTPAISLDP
-1377 LESGFRILGDPQWDD
+1377 QESGFRILGDPSWDD

-1411 IIVGA
+1411 IMVGA

-1425 QTGAVCV
+1425 LTGAVYV
-1432 LFGRQDVTQ
+1432 LFGRQGVTQ

-1464 DYFGGSVG
+1464 DYFGGSVS

-1477 NGDGYADLIAGA
+1477 NGDGHADLVAGA
-1489 GNADV
+1489 GNADI
-1494 PGLGRAGTIY
+1494 PGLGRAGAVY
-1504 VVYLPLPAQ
+1504 VLYLPLPAQ
-1513 DIFLSAFNSSMGFKL
+1513 DIFLSTFNSSVGFKV

-1533 SDGLSVGC
+1533 SDRLGVGC

-1546 NGDGLG
+1546 NGDGLS

-1577 FMVDHPVLTN
+1577 FMVDHPMLTN

-1596 PTAAPSPLPTKQ
+1596 PTAAPSTLPTATPSATIPFTSAPTPLPTKQ

-1613 GTSAPPSAAPSVGLV
+1613 GTSALPSAAPPVALV

-1640 HRPVFRAIGSEGDAL
+1640 LRPVFRAIGSEGDAL

-1668 DGVEDIMFGE
+1668 DGAEDIMFGE

-1719 AEWQEE
+1719 TEWQEE

-1738 DELDDIA
+1738 DGLGDIA

-1814 LLLGSSNEELP
+1814 IILGSSNEVIP
-1825 GRGAAGAAYIIFG
+1825 GRGTSGAAYIIFG
-1838 QTSDSDFSLNDFS
+1838 QTSDGGFSLYDFS
-1851 GGDFGYK
+1851 GGNFGGYK

-1891 RMNGTT
+1891 RMNGTA

-1955 FDDILIGA
+1955 YDDILIGA
-1963 MYAASTG
+1963 MYGASIG
-1970 ISNVSTSNGID
+1970 ISNVSTSNSID
-1981 GAAFM
+1981 GAAFL
-1986 IYGQVAPHVTDVI
+1986 IYGREAPHVTDVI
-1999 DGFVLGTGLGFAIT
+1999 DGFVLGTGLGFAISSE
-2013 AQQIN
+2013 QIN

-2165 GVEGTQLTGPASHAW
+2165 GAAGTQLVGPAAHAW
-2180 LGTAM
+2180 FGTAM
-2185 DLRGDFNGDGINDL
+2185 DLRGDFNGDGVHDL

-2208 DYVQHAGVVYII
+2208 DHVEHAGVVYII
-2220 PGRSDPTDPFQTVD
+2220 PGRSGSSDPSQTVD

-2298 TTDKLDVDLGAFAA
+2298 MTDKLDVDLGAFAA
-2312 GTQGFVVFGANA
+2312 GTQGFVVFGANV

-2402 DVNGDGHPDLVIGA
+2402 DVNGDSYPDLIIGA

-2430 SNATAFTDVAVDASP
+2430 SNATVSTNVAIDASP
-2445 LPSNVLFLMG
+2445 LPPNVLFLMG

-2468 AGDYNGDGTGDLLVT
+2468 AGDYNGDGIGDLLVT
-2483 TPNYLVGP
+2483 TPSYRVGP
-2491 TDADVYPVA
+2491 TDADVFPVA

-2505 PITAAAHSSLGV
+2505 PITAAAHGDLGV

-2528 VSVPVSDTQP
+2528 ISVPVSDTQP
-2538 IFATGAGDVNSDGFD
+2538 IFASGAGDVNSDGFD

-2575 LYGHAAPYND
+2575 LYGHAAPYHD
-2585 IFLSTFVSGSARGYK
+2585 IFLSRFVSGSARGYK

-2655 PPTAAPTVAPTSAP
+2655 PPTTAPTVAPTSAP
-2669 TVVPSTAPTFSPTE
+2669 TVVPSAAPTFSPTE
-2683 IPSHSPSLR
+2683 LPSHSPSLR
-2692 PTLAPT
+2692 PALA
-2698 VLLSV
+2698 
-2703 SPTAGPTVLPTALP
+2703 PTALP
-2717 CADPTALPAAAPTAV
+2717 SAHPTAVPTVAPTAV
-2732 PGAAVPPTSAPTRL
+2732 PGAAFPPTSAPTPV
-2746 PTLLP
+2746 PTPLS
-2751 TSNAGAGAPP
+2751 TSNAGASAPP
-2761 TAAPSVGLVS
+2761 TAAPSVVLVP
-2771 SIDLDN
+2771 SIDLDS
-2777 FDPGEHR
+2777 FDPGDHR
-2784 PIFRAIGSEPGVL
+2784 PIFRAIGSEPEAL
-2797 FGQSIASAGD
+2797 FGQKVASAGD

-2813 EDIMFGEPFYGA
+2813 EDIMFGEPFYGV
-2825 DDRGRVYLLLG
+2825 DDPGRVYLVLG
-2836 TRNMRFADF
+2836 TRNIRFADF
-2845 DAATFESGPHGLIL
+2845 DAATFASGPHGLIL
-2859 EGTDYLEHVGAS
+2859 EGTEFGEQVGSS

-2883 DDIAI
+2883 GDIAV
-2888 GAPGGSS
+2888 GAPGGSPS
-2895 PTRTG
+2895 TG
-2900 SGGVYVIYGHRGP
+2900 AGAGRVYVIYGHRGP
-2913 YTSLLLNDIPGRG
+2913 YTTILLNSLNDLG
-2926 FRITGASAGDGLGS
+2926 FRIKGAATGDALGS

-2950 DGRMDILLGS
+2950 DGRMDLLLGS
-2960 SKEVKLGRGAA
+2960 RNEVILGRGAA

-2981 TYSDFSLNDFMGGNF
+2981 SDLDFSLYDFTSGNV

-3002 GEVANAIGTAV
+3002 GGVDGGIGTAV

-3023 YADVGIAASGL
+3023 YADVAIAASNWNNG
-3034 SDGSAT
+3034 GVN
-3040 TGAVFV
+3040 GGVV
-3046 LYGGDTVRDTS
+3046 YVVYGGDTVRDTS
-3057 GYIDLQSSL
+3057 GYIDLQTPPPPGIL
-3066 PEIWFAIL
+3066 FAIF
-3074 GRTEDVNL
+3074 GRPEDVNL
-3082 GGAVSGAGDFNGDGF
+3082 GGAVSGAGDFNGDGYG
-3097 DDILIG
+3097 DIVIG
-3103 AMRAVSI
+3103 AMNAVSVTTSI
-3110 TGNNDGAAF
+3110 DGAAF
-3119 LIYGQGTP
+3119 LIYGQAALHIST
-3127 LVSDTIDDFTQSIG
+3127 TIDDFTQSLG
-3141 VGFAITPQQIND
+3141 LGFAITAQQIND
-3153 QLGCAV
+3153 QLGYAV

-3167 DDYDDIVVSAL
+3167 DDYDDIVVSAS
-3178 QLQYGTGPGTVYV
+3178 QQQFMTGPGTVYV
-3191 IFGRSAVPGV
+3191 IFGRSVVPGV
-3201 IALNGF
+3201 IALRGF

-3221 STAYRGFANSLVLCD
+3221 STAYRGFGNSLVLCD

-3249 ASYAP
+3249 AQYAP
-3254 AWWQDAAPGG
+3254 AGWQGDAPPGG

-3284 AFSEEV
+3284 VFREEV
-3290 QLDYFVSGA
+3290 QLDYFLSGA
-3299 AGTQLMGPA
+3299 AGTQLVGPA
-3308 AQARLGTAMDLRGD
+3308 AHARLGTAMDLRGD
-3322 FNGDGINDLVI
+3322 FNGDGINDLAI

-3357 STTPLDTIDLAN
+3357 STTPLDTVDLAN

-3411 EYSLPSGNPF
+3411 EYSLPSGDPF
-3421 VGIVFVVWGTAS
+3421 VGIVFVLWGTAS
-3433 KFDLDLIS
+3433 KFDLNLIS
-3441 FAAGLHGFVIFGA
+3441 FAAGVHGFVIFGA

-3474 FDDVLTAMNFAVM
+3474 YDDILTAMNYAVV

-3494 GYPRLS
+3494 GNPRLS

-3515 ITIGDNTAWQFG
+3515 ITNGDNTAWHFG

-3559 IFGHSNVTAFTNIAL
+3559 IFGHSNATAFDNIAL
-3574 DANPLSPSVLFLFG
+3574 DVNPLSPSVLFLFG
-3588 SQSGNSAGQTVDSA
+3588 SQSGNRAGQTVDSA
-3602 GDYNGDG
+3602 GDFNGDG

-3614 VTSPACEIGTSVLP
+3614 VTAPACEIGASVHP
-3628 IVYVLLGPITA
+3628 IVYVLIGPITA
-3639 ADHQDLDAFGTD
+3639 ANHQDLDLFDSDRA
-3651 HTHGFRVVGLT
+3651 HGFRVVGLA
-3662 GSTDQ
+3662 GSNDQ
-3667 PLSATGAGDVNS
+3667 PLPATGAGDVNS
-3679 DGFDDLLVSAYT
+3679 DGFDDLLVTAYT

-3701 TVFVL
+3701 AVFVL

-3711 PYHDIYLS
+3711 PYHDIFLS
-3719 MFLSGSATGYMI
+3719 SFVSGSATGYKI
-3731 VGQTVMNGYL
+3731 VGQTVLNGYL
-3741 GMSYTAGDF
+3741 GVSCTAGDF

-3761 SPYREANGKSEAGTA
+3761 SPYREVNGRAEAGTA

-3783 PPPPTTAPNV
+3783 PPPPTMAPTV
-3793 EPTLAPTLLPS
+3793 VPTSAPTLLPS
-3804 TAPTTA
+3804 AAPTTA
-3810 PTDLPSVRPTLCPS
+3810 PTELPSVSPTVCPT
-3824 SAPTLVPSV
+3824 SAPTPVPSV
-3833 DPTAAPS
+3833 DPTAVPT
-3840 AVPSVAPTANPTAV
+3840 AVPSVTPTANPTAG
-3854 PSVVPTTD
+3854 PSTAPTTD
-3862 PTAAPTQHPSVNPSV
+3862 PTADPTQLPSVYPTV
-3877 VPTVGPSVTPSAVP
+3877 VPTAGPSVTPSAVP
-3891 TAPSTAPSTQPNVA
+3891 TAPSTAPSTQPTVA

-3912 TPTVYPTKTPS
+3912 TTTVYPSKTPS
-3923 YEPSVPPTPTA
+3923 YGPSVSPTATA
-3934 EPSATPTTAPSES
+3934 EPSASPTTAPSES

-3957 TGPTSPPSAVPTAT
+3957 TSLTSPPSAVL
-3971 ATTVPTEASSVV
+3971 TTVPTQEPS
-3983 PTQRPTAA
+3983 AA

-3997 VAPTSALPADPSTA
+3997 MTPTGALLADPSMA
-4011 PTVQP
+4011 PTVPP
-4016 TAASTDVPVAAPTAA
+4016 TVVSMDAPTVAPTAA
-4031 SSVDPSTAPTAGP
+4031 PSADASATSTEAPSAESTVEPTTAIAVLPTATPTAGP
-4044 TTDPTLLPFV
+4044 TTEPTMQPSV
-4054 TPSTAPTTVP
+4054 APSTVHTTGP
-4064 SVDPTVA
+4064 SVDPTCA
-4071 PTGPTADPSASP
+4071 PTGPTVEPNASP

-4101 APTLAPL
+4101 APTATAVS
-4108 CEPSAAPSTVPTT
+4108 EPSAAPTTSPTT
-4121 APTVSPSA
+4121 PPTVLPSA

-4136 FGPSVRPTA
+4136 LGPSVRPTA
-4145 GPTAPP
+4145 GPTPSP
-4151 SAGPSVHP
+4151 SARPSVHP
-4159 SVVPTASPSLPPSVM
+4159 SVVTTAPLTLRPSVTPSLAPNSVPTASPSTASTM
-4174 PSLAP
+4174 P
-4179 TMLPTVSP
+4179 PTVSP
-4187 TIGAS
+4187 SFAPT
-4192 QGPTCLPTLRPSS
+4192 QGPTCLPTLRPST

-4213 APSRVPTVAPSAA
+4213 SPSRVPTTAPSAA
-4226 PSHRPTAAPTVNG
+4226 PSRRPTAAPTVNG
-4239 QTVKPTASPTTVP
+4239 QTQKPSMSPTTVP
-4252 TPSPF
+4252 SPPPSL
-4257 MRPTLAPTITPSTW
+4257 RPTLAPTITPSTRPSAM
-4271 PTIMPTNFEPYYT
+4271 PTIFEPYYT
-4284 NATISQVTASKTTLS
+4284 NATFSQVTASRTALS

-4316 FATTPALGAL
+4316 FATTPALSAL
-4326 LSAVRAQANV
+4326 LSAIRAQGNV
-4336 QYADPHDT
+4336 QYAEPHDT
-4344 LSFELTHLVPATA
+4344 LSFELTRLVPATT
-4357 YTVFCTA
+4357 YTVYCTA
-4364 VTTLGTE
+4364 VTTLSTE
-4371 QPASVVMQAGV
+4371 LPASVVLQAGV
-4382 ALRTDCCRQVYV
+4382 AQRTECCRQVYV
-4394 SLLTA
+4394 RLLAPT
-4399 SAVAGTMTQS
+4399 AVAGTMTQS
-4409 ALAVSLEAPPTIPLT
+4409 AVAVSLEAAPTAPLT
-4424 VRFSFAFANTTGT
+4424 VRFSFSFANTTGA
-4437 TAASAYPTELR
+4437 TAANAYPTELR
-4448 FSNASQTGRLSYVAL
+4448 FTNASQPGRLSYVAV

-4470 QQLTVTLSSAAQSQE
+4470 QLLTVTLSSAAQLQE
-4485 HAVQYL
+4485 HAVQYQ
-4491 TSRFLTVKSSRGV
+4491 TSRSLAVKSSRGV
-4504 PAVPTPL
+4504 PAVPMPL
-4511 SAVFSADGA
+4511 SAVFSNDGT
-4520 SVTVTFDSATDKGGY
+4520 SVSVTFDSATDKGGY
-4535 QNVFPCSRLLVF
+4535 QNVFPCSRLVVF
-4547 AGSTAASCQWSD
+4547 VGSAAASCQWSD

-4606 QPASAVPLPVA
+4606 LPVA
-4617 APTTPTAPMVR
+4617 GVLLTVTAPATPAAPIVR

-4641 TLDLTNSVGAAG
+4641 ALDLTNSVGAAG

-4660 WRVSA
+4660 WRVTV

-4679 SQNYTLSPPT
+4679 AQNYTLSPPT
-4689 VVPNSAFAKG
+4689 AVPNSAFAKG

-4717 AVTTVIVLSSQD
+4717 AVVTVNVLSSQD
-4729 ALPAVTILGASQRTM
+4729 ALPAVIILGASQRAA
-4744 YRTTFLSL
+4744 YRTASLSL

-4758 QDCSGAKAC
+4758 QDCSGAKAYR
-4767 SGLQYSWDVRVR
+4767 GLQYSWSVRVR
-4779 TAADG
+4779 SAADG
-4784 VYADSPLISTSQSQ
+4784 VYGDSPLTSTSQSQ
-4798 TVFKL
+4798 TMFKL

-4825 GLSATARSEV
+4825 GLSSSARTEV

-4849 SSRFVAV
+4849 SSRSVMV
-4856 GDTMTI
+4856 GDAVTI

-4867 YDEDQPTRTGLAALL
+4867 YDEDQPTRTGLAASL
-4882 TFSWE
+4882 TYSWE
-4887 CVQLAPTF
+4887 YVQLSPAF
-4895 SLTCPLT
+4895 SLACPLT
-4902 MPAST
+4902 MPAGT
-4907 AQLDKVNLVAP
+4907 AQLDKVTLVAP
-4918 ELSLNTTAQVTV
+4918 ELSLNTTTQVTV

-4935 YRSSSAQVVVTATQA
+4935 YRSSSAQVVVTVTQA
-4950 PTPKLTIAS
+4950 PTPKLAITS

-4970 SQLVLYGTVEAAA
+4970 SQLVLYGTVEAASP
-4983 ACTAVWSVDDPSLSL
+4983 CTAVWSVDDPSLSL

-5005 TSKSIAPA
+5005 TSKLIAPA
-5013 AGPTAFNLALV
+5013 AGPSAFNLALV

-5060 TVSPTAGTEL
+5060 TVSPTTGTEL
-5070 STVFVFYAEQ
+5070 STVFAFYAEQ

-5123 EDSYQ
+5123 EDSFQ

-5146 TAVTV
+5146 AAVTA
-5151 TPVPAADKDGALLAL
+5151 TPVPAADKDGALLTL
-5166 LRSNS
+5166 LRSVT

-5186 AINSVNCTGVAKC
+5186 AINSVNCTGVVNCA
-5199 PLLHR
+5199 LLNR

-5243 SVTCVGPGD
+5243 AAACAGPGD
-5252 CLSWQVCG
+5252 CLFWQVCG
-5260 TESGVC
+5260 AESRVC

-5277 TDNGRCLFVN
+5277 SDNGRCLFVN
-5287 EVSGA
+5287 KVSGA
-5292 VQPTCKLDDLGCE
+5292 VQPTCKLDDLSCE

-5318 CELGAD
+5318 CELDAG

-5349 NAQSVSAWS
+5349 NTQSVSAWS

-5383 NTTLRN
+5383 NTTLKI

-5408 DTAASLLRYNYN
+5408 DTAASLLKYNYN
-5420 PNDYTDANFDVSRE
+5420 PNDYSDANFNVSRE

-5488 TLTSPQSDFEL
+5488 TLASPQSDFEL

-5511 PSDHLLQAA
+5511 PANHQLQAA

-5541 VSNPLSVQVQAQA
+5541 VSNPLSVQIQSQD

-5574 NNEAQVRFLRDPAVN
+5574 NNEAQVRFLSDPAVN
-5589 YTSACAVTDH
+5589 FTSVCAATD
-5599 PQRTFSFSCPGSG
+5599 PAQRTFSFACPGSG
-5612 HVISHNCSRGAG
+5612 HVIIHNCSRGAG
-5624 TQVSYCPRPAPSCAQ
+5624 TQVSYCLRPAPSCAQ
-5639 LDKDTAVATVA
+5639 LDKDTAVAAVA

-5661 YTTCSCSLAGAED
+5661 YTTCSCSLAGGED
-5674 STGHRLQNLRGS
+5674 GGGHRLLNLRGR
-5686 DHSGEARSLEASTAE
+5686 DHSAEARSLEASTAE

-5742 VIVVIVMLGAMW
+5742 VIVVIVMLGAIW
-5754 VPGLL
+5754 LPGMF
-5759 VIVLEKSVGKQAK
+5759 VIFLEKSVAKSAK
-5772 VTLAQNALQDARQK
+5772 VAHAPNALQDARQK

-5826 NLVRRR
+5826 NLARRR

-5863 CVGQHTQSSC
+5863 CEGQHTQSSC

-5886 CKWEEVD
+5886 CKWEEPQD
-5893 HTSMPSCSY
+5893 TSVPSCSY

-5975 SDIAGRATSGTGN
+5975 SDIAGRVTLGAGN
-5988 RDDSN
+5988 RDDSS
-5993 GWSLTGVWRALTGE
+5993 GWSLSGVWRALTGE

-6053 KSARLQQGSPTKHV
+6053 RSARLQQGSPTKHV
-6067 GSNLSKSE
+6067 GSSVSKGE
-6075 DLRAASHAGSDRS
+6075 DLRAASQAGSDRS
-6088 EDSGNSCGT
+6088 EDSTSSCGT
-6097 CAALLA
+6097 CAALLT
-6103 DIVQQRLLMNDA
+6103 DIAQQRLLMNDA
-6115 AEESQRYDA
+6115 AEESHRYDA

-6134 PPLRDYRVRLE
+6134 PPLRDYRVRIE
-6145 AQECIA
+6145 AQECIT
-6151 EEVQFAAEEAKRLAS
+6151 EEVQFAADEAKRLAS

-6297 NRVAAPSE
+6297 DRIAAPSE
-6305 EGGVDKGKSVRL
+6305 EGGLNKGKSVRL

-6366 HYKQHLAEQ
+6366 HYKQHLVEQ
-6375 QLTLPETT
+6375 QLAQSETT
-6383 QHSTAVRSRWLA
+6383 QHSTVVRSRWLA
-6395 ALARGGTLAMQ
+6395 ALVRGATLAMQ

-6426 LLSGISVV
+6426 LLSGFSVV

-6447 VGSLCAAVVVYL
+6447 VGSLCAAVVAYI

-6474 GRIVPEGAVE
+6474 GRIVPEAAVE

-6494 SDDDPHCDSGTETSS
+6494 SDDDQHCDSSTETSS

-6515 AEARKVELTAHT
+6515 AEAREAELTAHT
-6527 AETGDLPPTAERKV
+6527 AETGDLPLAAEKKV
-6541 TNGLRGEA
+6541 VNGLRGEA
-6549 ALEGEDKGEHSAPSS
+6549 VLEGEDKGEHSAPSS

-6579 DRGGRHSRVAGAT
+6579 DRGGRSSRVTGVAAGQ
-6592 AGELSTSRSRA
+6592 LSTSRSRA
-6603 DSRSSEGSADS
+6603 DSHSSEGSADS

-6633 PTPRRVGAA
+6633 PTPRHVGAA
-6642 EAKPQQGDD
+6642 EGKPQQGDD
-6651 GDSASYNESM
+6651 GDSGSYNESM
-6661 FELPEDALQI
+6661 FELPDEALQI
-6671 VTAPAAA
+6671 VIAPAAA
-6678 HGTCSEQSPGDGAQ
+6678 HGTNSNQSPGDGAQ
-6692 RTVSDRSPGRPV
+6692 RSASDRSPGRPV